1 MQKGTFRLRGA
12 TSDRADSRRRE
23 LAMNFEFD
31 WITGVTVLVTAANA
45 MIIMMI
51 HGIYV
56 RRKEMSRSRSAN
68 VRRRNSDEFFESEPL
83 MRE

>member
-1 MQKGTFRLRGA
+1 
-12 TSDRADSRRRE
+12 
-23 LAMNFEFD
+23 MNFEFD

-56 RRKEMSRSRSAN
+56 RRKEMSRSKSAN